1 MKILFYSY
9 AYPNPLNTGLG
20 TFNRSMVAGLA
31 AEHDVRV
38 VSPVSFVDAWKGRM
52 TGRLPNGLNDPRFA
66 AVPGVHA
73 EYLASY
79 YTPKLFRSEY
89 GRWMWW
95 SVRTRLDL
103 TMDMFRPDVVL
114 SYWAHPDGEVA
125 VRMAHRHGVPAVVMV
140 GGSDVLLL
148 GRSGRRQQKILN
160 VMRHADAVVT
170 VSEHIKETLLH
181 DGIDPR
187 KLRVVRRGVDRALF
201 APGDQAVA
209 RRGLGL
215 PEKMSLLISVGRLV
229 PVKGHS
235 HLLQACRLLAARHVS
250 FRCYLLGDGPL
261 KGDLQRQITQLGL
274 GGIVE
279 LRGAQNQSQLVEWY
293 RAADA
298 TVLPSLSEGVPNVL
312 MESIVCGTPFVAS
325 DVGGVSEIADSRHD
339 RLVPPAS
346 PVALADAIEWQL
358 KSPAVDLP
366 PRGVEP
372 LALKAAARRL
382 SQVLEEVRGTVT
394 AVSKN
399 WSSSGP
405 PEGAPNF
412 DRASAPVETGCS
424 VQNSL
429 APASQ
434 ALTQPVL
441 SNLAETPPPAD
452 AHWHEKLNLPS
463 TDFYANEL
471 GRTGEEFVLERRCS
485 S

>member
-31 AEHDVRV
+31 AEHEVRV

-52 TGRLPNGLNDPRFA
+52 TGRLPNGLDDPRFA

-73 EYLASY
+73 EYLTSY
-79 YTPKLFRSEY
+79 YTPKLLRSEY

-95 SVRTRLDL
+95 SVRHRLDH
-103 TMDMFRPDVVL
+103 TMRMFRPDVVL

-170 VSEHIKETLLH
+170 VSEHIKETLLN
-181 DGIDPR
+181 DGVEPR
-187 KLRVVRRGVDRALF
+187 KLKVVRRGVDRALF
-201 APGDQAVA
+201 APGDQTVA

-215 PEKMSLLISVGRLV
+215 PEQGTVLISVGRLV
-229 PVKGHS
+229 PVKGHC
-235 HLLQACRLLAARHVS
+235 HLLHACRLLAARNVA

-261 KGDLQRQITQLGL
+261 KADLQRQITQLGL
-274 GGIVE
+274 DGIVE
-279 LRGAQNQSQLVEWY
+279 LRGAQTQSQLVEWY

-312 MESIVCGTPFVAS
+312 MESITCGTPFVAS
-325 DVGGVSEIADSRHD
+325 DVGGVAEIADSRHD

-358 KSPAVDLP
+358 KSRTNDLP

-394 AVSKN
+394 AVSEK
-399 WSSSGP
+399 WSSCGP
-405 PEGAPNF
+405 LEM
-412 DRASAPVETGCS
+412 ASDSDSATARVETACC

-441 SNLAETPPPAD
+441 SNSEDTQSSAD
-452 AHWHEKLNLPS
+452 ARWHESLNLPS

-471 GRTGEEFVLERRCS
+471 GRTGEEFVLEKRCS